1 MGTKAGFVPVLW
13 AETPDDTEEIARR
26 LAPLLKTGDVLALSG
41 PLGAGKTAFAR
52 ALIRALGIA
61 EDVPSPT
68 FTLVQT
74 YSPPKGP
81 EIAHFDLYRLESP
94 NDVWELGWDDVVD
107 RDILLIEWPER
118 LGAGFLPPDR
128 LEIEIAVAEGTARRC
143 FTLRGLGSWRDRLAG
158 WEQHHERP

>member
-1 MGTKAGFVPVLW
+1 ME
-13 AETPDDTEEIARR
+13 ETVVIRALTLAQTEKLARR
-26 LAPLLKTGDVLALSG
+26 LAPHLEAGDVLTLRG

-52 ALIRALGIA
+52 ALIQALGVT

-68 FTLVQT
+68 FALVQG
-74 YSPPKGP
+74 YARPNGP

-118 LGAGFLPPDR
+118 LGVDFLPPDR
-128 LEIEIAVAEGTARRC
+128 LEIEIAVAEGTAERC
-143 FTLRGLGSWRDRLAG
+143 FTLHGLGSWQGRLAAWG
-158 WEQHHERP
+158 RADERP